1 MRLRQVIEVPSI
13 IQNITFCIIASAR
26 SPFLLSYALKKAMKK
41 LQDCVYD
48 IFLLLPS
55 DMNYEHR
62 LSQIYELLKY
72 ATEKEKNVF
81 CLYYEQKLP
90 VKEIASLLDK
100 DKSTIS
106 RQLSAFRSRV
116 RLRYLYLTK

>member
-1 MRLRQVIEVPSI
+1 
-13 IQNITFCIIASAR
+13 
-26 SPFLLSYALKKAMKK
+26 MKK

-55 DMNYEHR
+55 DVNYENR
-62 LSQIYELLKY
+62 LSQIYDLLEY
-72 ATEKEKNVF
+72 ATEKEKEAF
-81 CLYYEQKLP
+81 RLYYEQKLS

-106 RQLSAFRSRV
+106 RQLSAFRSRA

>member
-1 MRLRQVIEVPSI
+1 
-13 IQNITFCIIASAR
+13 
-26 SPFLLSYALKKAMKK
+26 MKK